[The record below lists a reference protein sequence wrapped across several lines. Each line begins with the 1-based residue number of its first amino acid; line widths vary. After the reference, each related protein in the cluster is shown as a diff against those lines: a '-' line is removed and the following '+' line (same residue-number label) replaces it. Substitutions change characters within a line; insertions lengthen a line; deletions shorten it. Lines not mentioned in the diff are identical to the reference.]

1 MARAC
6 APALLA
12 LALAALALAASPAAA
27 QNSTFGETQLNG
39 TGPVYKKQDSLD
51 PVRQVF
57 GVLYY
62 HCLILLCLHCRSFG
76 RLSPAI
82 QTMPH
87 TCRLC
92 PLSLVDRH
100 LHREGL

>member
-1 MARAC
+1 MAGAC

-51 PVRQVF
+51 PVRQVLGDLVIPLPDTAVF
-57 GVLYY
+57 A
-62 HCLILLCLHCRSFG
+62 LL
-76 RLSPAI
+76 PA
-82 QTMPH
+82 
-87 TCRLC
+87 
-92 PLSLVDRH
+92 
-100 LHREGL
+100 

>member
-51 PVRQVF
+51 PVRFQQV
-57 GVLYY
+57 VL
-62 HCLILLCLHCRSFG
+62 RS
-76 RLSPAI
+76 
-82 QTMPH
+82 
-87 TCRLC
+87 
-92 PLSLVDRH
+92 
-100 LHREGL
+100 

>member
-12 LALAALALAASPAAA
+12 LALAALALVASPAAA

-51 PVRQVF
+51 PVRFQLAVF
-57 GVLYY
+57 AFLASDLVTRFA
-62 HCLILLCLHCRSFG
+62 CRILG
-76 RLSPAI
+76 
-82 QTMPH
+82 
-87 TCRLC
+87 
-92 PLSLVDRH
+92 PLSCAAPRH
-100 LHREGL
+100 RSCDIW